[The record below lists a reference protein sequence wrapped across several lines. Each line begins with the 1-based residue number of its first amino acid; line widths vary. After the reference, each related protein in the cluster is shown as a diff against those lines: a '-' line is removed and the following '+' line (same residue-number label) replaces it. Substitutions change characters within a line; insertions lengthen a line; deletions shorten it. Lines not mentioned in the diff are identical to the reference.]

1 LPKIFLVQTSHN
13 IPMISHIQNKKQEE
27 QPYSLQNRSMKSPFE
42 RLNRKKTGNPF
53 QQNKTTTFIEFIS
66 W

>member
-1 LPKIFLVQTSHN
+1 LPKIFLVQNSHN

-42 RLNRKKTGNPF
+42 RLNRKKNWQSLLT
-53 QQNKTTTFIEFIS
+53 K
-66 W
+66 